1 MVLEINTQKSKLR
14 DLVDKIV
21 TAKLGM
27 NLPLIMHGA
36 SLLYEVGD
44 DLDDIMVA
52 NYNANLEKVGSR
64 IYSLQIQPGILQ
76 FFLHVLCFYFSLYQ
90 NFLLPLSMEAFSL
103 WKIFSKSYL
112 ARLMSSTGS
121 FSFNP
126 FEYCFSISFGF

>member
-1 MVLEINTQKSKLR
+1 
-14 DLVDKIV
+14 
-21 TAKLGM
+21 M

-64 IYSLQIQPGILQ
+64 IYSSNTGMGLCN
-76 FFLHVLCFYFSLYQ
+76 FLHVLCFYFSLCQ
-90 NFLLPLSMEAFSL
+90 NFLLLLSMEAFSL

-121 FSFNP
+121 FLYLLNT
-126 FEYCFSISFGF
+126 CFSISLVSGILPNHESFSYL

>member
-1 MVLEINTQKSKLR
+1 
-14 DLVDKIV
+14 
-21 TAKLGM
+21 
-27 NLPLIMHGA
+27 MHGA

-64 IYSLQIQPGILQ
+64 IYSSNTGMG
-76 FFLHVLCFYFSLYQ
+76 FFLTCLCFYFSLCQ
-90 NFLLPLSMEAFSL
+90 NFLLLLSMEAFSL

-121 FSFNP
+121 FLYLLNTALV
-126 FEYCFSISFGF
+126 I